1 MSLPQNNQT
10 PPPGT
15 ALGTG
20 AGSAFDKLAEVEARF
35 QELEVLLADPDVLAK
50 QNSFQ
55 KLAKERADI
64 EELVQSYQRWKQAN
78 KDLEENA
85 PLLREADSEM
95 RAMAREEEQ
104 RLIALRVELEEKI
117 KLLLLPKDPND
128 DKNIVLEIR
137 AGTGGEEAALF
148 AGDLFRMY
156 SRYAERK
163 RWRVEILNMSEAS
176 AGGIKEVVVM
186 ISTTGGKVYSELKYE
201 SGVHRV
207 QRVPETEAQGRIHTS
222 AATVAVL
229 PEAED
234 VDVRIEDKDLRIE
247 VMRSGGPGGQ
257 SVNTTDSAVQ
267 IMHIPSGI
275 IVRCQ
280 QEKSQHKNKAMA
292 MRILRSKLLEIEQEK
307 QASAERDARRAQVKS
322 GDRSEKIRTYNF
334 PQDRVTDHRIG
345 LTKHNLPKIMDGD
358 IQDVI
363 DALRTHYQAESLK
376 GEA

>member
-1 MSLPQNNQT
+1 MSI
-10 PPPGT
+10 
-15 ALGTG
+15 
-20 AGSAFDKLAEVEARF
+20 FDKLAEVDARY
-35 QELEVLLADPDVLAK
+35 QDIEVQLADPEVLAK
-50 QNSFQ
+50 QNAFQ
-55 KLAKERADI
+55 KLAKERAEI
-64 EELVQSYQRWKQAN
+64 EDLVTNYRQLKQVMH
-78 KDLEENA
+78 DLEQNS
-85 PLLREADSEM
+85 PLLRESDAEM
-95 RAMAREEEQ
+95 RTMAREEEQ
-104 RLIALRVELEEKI
+104 RLLALRTGFEDRIKI
-117 KLLLLPKDPND
+117 LLLPKDPND

-148 AGDLFRMY
+148 AADLFRMY

-163 RWRVEILNMSEAS
+163 RWRVEIMNISESS
-176 AGGIKEVVVM
+176 AGGIKEAVAL
-186 ISTTGGKVYSELKYE
+186 ITAGAGGKVFSELKYE

-229 PEAED
+229 AEAEE

-280 QEKSQHKNKAMA
+280 QEKSQHKNRATA
-292 MRILRSKLLEIEQEK
+292 MRILRSKLLDIEQEK

-334 PQDRVTDHRIG
+334 PQDRITDHRIG
-345 LTKHNLPKIMDGD
+345 LTKHNLPKVMDGD
-358 IQDVI
+358 IQDII
-363 DALRTHYQAESLK
+363 DALRTFYQAESL
-376 GEA
+376 GSENPN

>member
-1 MSLPQNNQT
+1 MSM
-10 PPPGT
+10 
-15 ALGTG
+15 
-20 AGSAFDKLAEVEARF
+20 FDKLAEVENRY
-35 QELEVLLADPDVLAK
+35 QDLEVQLADPDVLAK
-50 QNSFQ
+50 QSSFL
-55 KLAKERADI
+55 KLAKERAEI
-64 EELVQSYQRWKQAN
+64 EELVLAYRQHK
-78 KDLEENA
+78 KVLEDLEQNA
-85 PLLREADSEM
+85 PLLRESDADL
-95 RAMAREEEQ
+95 RTMAREEEQ
-104 RLIALRVELEEKI
+104 RLLALREEIENKL
-117 KLLLLPKDPND
+117 KLLLLPKDKND

-156 SRYAERK
+156 GRYAERK
-163 RWRVEILNMSEAS
+163 HWRLEILSISEAA
-176 AGGIKEVVVM
+176 AGGLKEVIAM
-186 ISTTGGKVYSELKYE
+186 ISASSNGKVYSDLKYE

-280 QEKSQHKNKAMA
+280 QEKSQHKNRATA
-292 MRILRSKLLEIEQEK
+292 MRILRTKLLDIEREK
-307 QASAERDARRAQVKS
+307 QESAEREARRLQVKS

-345 LTKHNLPKIMDGD
+345 LTRHNLQKFMDGD

-363 DALRTHYQAESLK
+363 DALRAHHQAEALK
-376 GEA
+376 GET

>member
-1 MSLPQNNQT
+1 M
-10 PPPGT
+10 
-15 ALGTG
+15 
-20 AGSAFDKLAEVEARF
+20 FDKLEEVEARY
-35 QELEVLLADPDVLAK
+35 QALETQLADPEVLAR
-50 QNSFQ
+50 QQTFQ
-55 KLAKERADI
+55 KLAKERSDI
-64 EELVQSYQRWKQAN
+64 DELVTTFRAYKTTCKA
-78 KDLEENA
+78 LEENA
-85 PLLREADSEM
+85 PLLRESDAEL
-95 RAMAREEEQ
+95 RGMAREEEQ
-104 RLIALRVELEEKI
+104 RLVAERTGLEEKL

-137 AGTGGEEAALF
+137 GGTGGEEASLF
-148 AGDLFRMY
+148 AGDLWRLY
-156 SRYAERK
+156 CRYAERK
-163 RWRVEILNMSEAS
+163 RWRVEILNLSES
-176 AGGIKEVVVM
+176 SSGGIKEVVAM
-186 ISTTGGKVYSELKYE
+186 ISAPPGGRVYSELKYE

-234 VDVRIEDKDLRIE
+234 VDVKIEEKDLRIE

-267 IMHIPSGI
+267 VMHIPSGI

-292 MRILRSKLLEIEQEK
+292 MRILRSKLLDIETEK
-307 QASAERDARRAQVKS
+307 QESAEREARRAQVKT

-345 LTKHNLPKIMDGD
+345 LTKHNLPKILDGD
-358 IQDVI
+358 IQEII
-363 DALRTHYQAESLK
+363 DALRTYYQAEALRGSS
-376 GEA
+376 A

>member
-1 MSLPQNNQT
+1 MSM
-10 PPPGT
+10 
-15 ALGTG
+15 
-20 AGSAFDKLAEVEARF
+20 FDKLAEVENRY
-35 QELEVLLADPDVLAK
+35 QDLEVQLADPDVLAK
-50 QNSFQ
+50 QSSFL
-55 KLAKERADI
+55 KLAKERAEI
-64 EELVQSYQRWKQAN
+64 EELVLAYRQHK
-78 KDLEENA
+78 KVLEDLEQNA
-85 PLLREADSEM
+85 PLLREADADL
-95 RAMAREEEQ
+95 RTMAREEEQ
-104 RLIALRVELEEKI
+104 RLLALREEI
-117 KLLLLPKDPND
+117 ENNLKLLLLPKDKND

-156 SRYAERK
+156 GRYAERK
-163 RWRVEILNMSEAS
+163 HWRLEILSISEAA
-176 AGGIKEVVVM
+176 AGGLKEVIAM
-186 ISTTGGKVYSELKYE
+186 ISASSNGKVYSDLKYE

-280 QEKSQHKNKAMA
+280 QEKSQHKNRATA
-292 MRILRSKLLEIEQEK
+292 MRILRTKLLDIERETQE
-307 QASAERDARRAQVKS
+307 SAEREARRLQVKS

-345 LTKHNLPKIMDGD
+345 LTRHNLQKFMDGD

-363 DALRTHYQAESLK
+363 DALRAHHQAEALK
-376 GEA
+376 GET

>member
-1 MSLPQNNQT
+1 M
-10 PPPGT
+10 
-15 ALGTG
+15 
-20 AGSAFDKLAEVEARF
+20 FDKLAEVENRY
-35 QELEVLLADPDVLAK
+35 QDLEVQLADPDVLAK
-50 QNSFQ
+50 QSSFL
-55 KLAKERADI
+55 KLAKERAEI
-64 EELVQSYQRWKQAN
+64 EELVLAYRQHK
-78 KDLEENA
+78 KVLEDLEQNA
-85 PLLREADSEM
+85 PLLRESDADL
-95 RAMAREEEQ
+95 RTMAREEEQ
-104 RLIALRVELEEKI
+104 RLLALREEI
-117 KLLLLPKDPND
+117 ENNLKLLLLPKDKND

-156 SRYAERK
+156 GRYAERK
-163 RWRVEILNMSEAS
+163 HWRLEILSISEAA
-176 AGGIKEVVVM
+176 AGGLKEVIAM
-186 ISTTGGKVYSELKYE
+186 ISASSNGKVYSDLKYE

-280 QEKSQHKNKAMA
+280 QEKSQHKNRATA
-292 MRILRSKLLEIEQEK
+292 MRILRTKLLDIEREK
-307 QASAERDARRAQVKS
+307 QESAEREARRLQVKS

-345 LTKHNLPKIMDGD
+345 LTRHNLQKFMDGD

-363 DALRTHYQAESLK
+363 DALRAHHQAEALK
-376 GEA
+376 GET

>member
-1 MSLPQNNQT
+1 M
-10 PPPGT
+10 
-15 ALGTG
+15 
-20 AGSAFDKLAEVEARF
+20 FDKLAEVEDRF
-35 QELEVLLADPDVLAK
+35 RDLEVQLADPDVLAK
-50 QNSFQ
+50 QQVFL

-64 EELVQSYQRWKQAN
+64 EELVATYREYQKTAN
-78 KDLEENA
+78 ELAENA
-85 PLLREADSEM
+85 PLLREADADL
-95 RAMAREEEQ
+95 RQMAKEEEQ
-104 RLIALRVELEEKI
+104 RLLARREELDG
-117 KLLLLPKDPND
+117 KLKVLLLPKDKND

-148 AGDLFRMY
+148 AADLFRMY
-156 SRYAERK
+156 GRFAERK
-163 RWRVEILNMSEAS
+163 QWRVELLSLSEAA
-176 AGGIKEVVVM
+176 AGGIKEVIAM
-186 ISTTGGKVYSELKYE
+186 ISAPTSGKVYSELKYE

-234 VDVRIEDKDLRIE
+234 VDVKIEEKDLRIE

-280 QEKSQHKNKAMA
+280 QEKSQHKNRATA
-292 MRILRSKLLEIEQEK
+292 MRILKTKLLDIEREK
-307 QASAERDARRAQVKS
+307 QESAEREARRSQVGS

-345 LTKHNLPKIMDGD
+345 LTRHNIQKFMDGD
-358 IQDVI
+358 LQDVI
-363 DALRTHYQAESLK
+363 DALRAHHQAELLK
-376 GEA
+376 GET

>member
-1 MSLPQNNQT
+1 MSM
-10 PPPGT
+10 
-15 ALGTG
+15 
-20 AGSAFDKLAEVEARF
+20 FDKLAEVENRY
-35 QELEVLLADPDVLAK
+35 QDLEVQLADPDVLAK
-50 QNSFQ
+50 QSSFL
-55 KLAKERADI
+55 KLAKERAEI
-64 EELVQSYQRWKQAN
+64 EELVLAYRQHK
-78 KDLEENA
+78 KVLEDLEQNA
-85 PLLREADSEM
+85 PLLREADADL
-95 RAMAREEEQ
+95 RTMAREEEQ
-104 RLIALRVELEEKI
+104 RLLALREEI
-117 KLLLLPKDPND
+117 ENNLKLLLLPKDKND

-156 SRYAERK
+156 GRYAERK
-163 RWRVEILNMSEAS
+163 HWRLEILSISEAA
-176 AGGIKEVVVM
+176 AGGLKEVIAM
-186 ISTTGGKVYSELKYE
+186 ISASSNGKVYSDLKYE

-280 QEKSQHKNKAMA
+280 QEKSQHKNRATA
-292 MRILRSKLLEIEQEK
+292 MRILRTKLLDIEREK
-307 QASAERDARRAQVKS
+307 QESAEREARRLQVKS
-322 GDRSEKIRTYNF
+322 GDRSEKNRTYNF

-345 LTKHNLPKIMDGD
+345 LTRHNLQKFMDGD

-363 DALRTHYQAESLK
+363 DALRAHHQAEALK
-376 GEA
+376 GET

>member
-1 MSLPQNNQT
+1 MSM
-10 PPPGT
+10 
-15 ALGTG
+15 
-20 AGSAFDKLAEVEARF
+20 FDKLAEVENRY
-35 QELEVLLADPDVLAK
+35 QDLEVQLADPDVLAK
-50 QNSFQ
+50 QTVFL
-55 KLAKERADI
+55 KLAKERAEI
-64 EELVQSYQRWKQAN
+64 EELVHTYRVHK
-78 KDLEENA
+78 KLLTDLDENA
-85 PLLREADSEM
+85 PLLRESDPDL
-95 RAMAREEEQ
+95 RTMAREEEQ
-104 RLIALRVELEEKI
+104 RLLQLREETESKL
-117 KLLLLPKDPND
+117 KLLLLPKDKND

-156 SRYAERK
+156 CRYAERK
-163 RWRVEILNMSEAS
+163 QWRVEILSMSEAA
-176 AGGIKEVVVM
+176 AGGIKEAIAM
-186 ISTTGGKVYSELKYE
+186 ISAPSSGKVYSDLKYE

-229 PEAED
+229 AEAED
-234 VDVRIEDKDLRIE
+234 VDVKIEEKDLRIE

-280 QEKSQHKNKAMA
+280 QEKSQHKNRATA
-292 MRILRSKLLEIEQEK
+292 MRILRTKLLDIERERQE
-307 QASAERDARRAQVKS
+307 SAEREARRLQVKS

-345 LTKHNLPKIMDGD
+345 LTRHNLQKFMDGD

-363 DALRTHYQAESLK
+363 DALRAHHQAEALR
-376 GEA
+376 GEV

>member
-1 MSLPQNNQT
+1 MSM
-10 PPPGT
+10 
-15 ALGTG
+15 
-20 AGSAFDKLAEVEARF
+20 FDKLAEVENRY
-35 QELEVLLADPDVLAK
+35 QDLEVQLADPDVLAK
-50 QNSFQ
+50 QSSFL
-55 KLAKERADI
+55 KLAKERAEI
-64 EELVQSYQRWKQAN
+64 EELVLAYRQHK
-78 KDLEENA
+78 KVLEDLEQNA
-85 PLLREADSEM
+85 PLLREADADL
-95 RAMAREEEQ
+95 RTMAREEEQ
-104 RLIALRVELEEKI
+104 RLLA
-117 KLLLLPKDPND
+117 LPKDKND

-156 SRYAERK
+156 GRYAERK
-163 RWRVEILNMSEAS
+163 HWRLEILSISEAA
-176 AGGIKEVVVM
+176 AGGLKEVIAM
-186 ISTTGGKVYSELKYE
+186 ISASSNGKVYSDLKYE

-280 QEKSQHKNKAMA
+280 QEKSQHKNRATA
-292 MRILRSKLLEIEQEK
+292 MRILRTKLLDIEREK
-307 QASAERDARRAQVKS
+307 QESAEREARRLQVKS

-345 LTKHNLPKIMDGD
+345 LTRHNLQKFMDGD

-363 DALRTHYQAESLK
+363 DALRAHHQAEALK
-376 GEA
+376 GET

>member
-1 MSLPQNNQT
+1 MSM
-10 PPPGT
+10 
-15 ALGTG
+15 
-20 AGSAFDKLAEVEARF
+20 FDKLAEVENRY
-35 QELEVLLADPDVLAK
+35 QDLEVQLADPDVLSK
-50 QNSFQ
+50 QNVFL
-55 KLAKERADI
+55 KLAKERAEI
-64 EELVQSYQRWKQAN
+64 EELVLAYRVHK
-78 KDLEENA
+78 KILDDLEQNA
-85 PLLREADSEM
+85 PLLRESDADL
-95 RAMAREEEQ
+95 RTMAREEEQ
-104 RLIALRVELEEKI
+104 RLVALREETESKL
-117 KLLLLPKDPND
+117 KLLLLPRDKND

-156 SRYAERK
+156 CRYAERK
-163 RWRVEILNMSEAS
+163 HWRVEILSMSEAA
-176 AGGIKEVVVM
+176 AGGIKEAIAM
-186 ISTTGGKVYSELKYE
+186 ISSPSGGKVYSDLKYE

-229 PEAED
+229 AEAED
-234 VDVRIEDKDLRIE
+234 VDVKIEEKDLRIE

-280 QEKSQHKNKAMA
+280 QEKSQHKNRATA
-292 MRILRSKLLEIEQEK
+292 MRILRTKLLDIEREK
-307 QASAERDARRAQVKS
+307 QESAEREARRLQVKS

-345 LTKHNLPKIMDGD
+345 LTRHNLQKFMDGD

-363 DALRTHYQAESLK
+363 DALRAHHQAEALK
-376 GEA
+376 GET

>member
-1 MSLPQNNQT
+1 MSM
-10 PPPGT
+10 
-15 ALGTG
+15 
-20 AGSAFDKLAEVEARF
+20 FDKLAEVENRY
-35 QELEVLLADPDVLAK
+35 QDLEVQLADPDVLAK
-50 QNSFQ
+50 QSSFL
-55 KLAKERADI
+55 KLAKERAEI
-64 EELVQSYQRWKQAN
+64 EELVLAYREYN
-78 KDLEENA
+78 KILTDLEQNA
-85 PLLREADSEM
+85 PLLRESDADL
-95 RAMAREEEQ
+95 RTMAREEEQ
-104 RLIALRVELEEKI
+104 RLTSLREETENKL
-117 KLLLLPKDPND
+117 KLLLLPKDKND

-156 SRYAERK
+156 VRFAERK
-163 RWRVEILNMSEAS
+163 HWRVEILSISEAA
-176 AGGIKEVVVM
+176 AGGLKEVIAM
-186 ISTTGGKVYSELKYE
+186 MSATGNGKVYSELKYE

-229 PEAED
+229 AEAED
-234 VDVRIEDKDLRIE
+234 VDVKIEEKDLRIE

-280 QEKSQHKNKAMA
+280 QEKSQHKNRATA
-292 MRILRSKLLEIEQEK
+292 MRILRTKLLDIEREK
-307 QASAERDARRAQVKS
+307 QESAEREARRLQVKS

-345 LTKHNLPKIMDGD
+345 LTRHNLQKFMDGD

-363 DALRTHYQAESLK
+363 DALRAHHQAEALK
-376 GEA
+376 GET

>member
-1 MSLPQNNQT
+1 MSM
-10 PPPGT
+10 
-15 ALGTG
+15 
-20 AGSAFDKLAEVEARF
+20 FDKLAEVENRY
-35 QELEVLLADPDVLAK
+35 QDLEVQLADPDVLAK
-50 QNSFQ
+50 QSSFL
-55 KLAKERADI
+55 KLAKERAEI
-64 EELVQSYQRWKQAN
+64 EELVLAYREYQKILS
-78 KDLEENA
+78 DLEQNA
-85 PLLREADSEM
+85 PLLRESDPDL
-95 RAMAREEEQ
+95 RTMAREEEQ
-104 RLIALRVELEEKI
+104 RLTLLREETENKL
-117 KLLLLPKDPND
+117 KLLLLPKDKND

-156 SRYAERK
+156 IRYAERK
-163 RWRVEILNMSEAS
+163 HWRVEILSISEAA
-176 AGGIKEVVVM
+176 AGGLKEVIAM
-186 ISTTGGKVYSELKYE
+186 ISATGNGKVYSDLKYE

-234 VDVRIEDKDLRIE
+234 VDVKIEEKDLRIE

-280 QEKSQHKNKAMA
+280 QEKSQHKNRATA
-292 MRILRSKLLEIEQEK
+292 MRILRTKLLDIEREK
-307 QASAERDARRAQVKS
+307 QESAEREARRLQVKS

-345 LTKHNLPKIMDGD
+345 LTRHNLQKFMDGD
-358 IQDVI
+358 VQDVI
-363 DALRTHYQAESLK
+363 DALRAHHQAELLK
-376 GEA
+376 GET